1 MGFFLSWAP
10 FHAQRLVTI
19 YLQDNYY
26 FHQIYF
32 WMYIVTGIFYYFSST
47 LNPILYN
54 VMSDRMRDA
63 FKEVLCGIKPKQRST
78 KMNSTVREMSH
89 GYVAIRNSNATT
101 NLYLEDEK
109 IQLVKKEQKDM
120 IMMTPIIANK
130 MYDVNY
136 LERSNGN
143 SVNPTDETNM

>member
-1 MGFFLSWAP
+1 
-10 FHAQRLVTI
+10 
-19 YLQDNYY
+19 
-26 FHQIYF
+26 
-32 WMYIVTGIFYYFSST
+32 
-47 LNPILYN
+47 
-54 VMSDRMRDA
+54 MSDRMRDA